1 MGRVLVS
8 NDLHPDR
15 TKALAKNLEM
25 YGVRNAVVLNEDPDR
40 IAGAFPE
47 FFTKILIDAPC
58 SGEGMFR
65 KDESMLKYWDESSPL
80 KFADMQRDILKS
92 AATMLRSGGRLVYST
107 CTFSPEENEGM
118 IAEFLSEHPDFRVV
132 PVEHSEFF
140 SPEKRTGWRVK
151 GT

>member
-1 MGRVLVS
+1 MRGSRRQIYADCGEAEWAGVLVS

-80 KFADMQRDILKS
+80 KFADMR
-92 AATMLRSGGRLVYST
+92 
-107 CTFSPEENEGM
+107 
-118 IAEFLSEHPDFRVV
+118 
-132 PVEHSEFF
+132 
-140 SPEKRTGWRVK
+140 
-151 GT
+151 GTS